1 MGQAR
6 KNHRPAGSAAGT
18 NAPEA
23 GLAPRPAGASLVP
36 AGWRRYTARAV
47 DGREVAWVAPAAS
60 GGRPLVRWLGA
71 YGRGP
76 SLGEALAWELGPV
89 ARARSCAI
97 PRDGCRALGGVG
109 LLLDPARAH
118 LGRAVPRDCWA
129 AQGEGRGYVP
139 TRFDATQTRS
149 WRLAF
154 AWAGRPTG
162 AIVEPGWYVEA
173 LVGFDRRAVVAA
185 VLAMAEVPPEVAA
198 TGLPVV
204 RWADLWPGAGE
215 GWSPEPDPDDD
226 GHEGPPAEEE
236 AAGLPRGWVF
246 AVFGKTTREVCV
258 WAPRPPD
265 EYPRAWYCGQL
276 MPPGWRRYH
285 RRDAADAVWR
295 ARTVA
300 EGRAA
305 LRRVLRADGWRGD
318 IGAWP
323 LLLPTEA
330 LQALDSDLYESLHA
344 VLARAQRF
352 KDATSA
358 AKYAAHALAALL
370 REAGAYA
377 AARRGGWGGGNES

>member
-36 AGWRRYTARAV
+36 AGWRRYTAPAV
-47 DGREVAWVAPAAS
+47 DGREVAWVAPAVS
-60 GGRPLVRWLGA
+60 GGRPLLRWLGA
-71 YGRGP
+71 YGKGP
-76 SLGEALAWELGPV
+76 SLAAALAWELGAV

-109 LLLDPARAH
+109 LLLDPAKAH
-118 LGRAVPRDCWA
+118 LARAVPRDCWA
-129 AQGEGRGYVP
+129 AEDWEGRYVP
-139 TRFDATQTRS
+139 TRFDATQSRS

-154 AWAGRPTG
+154 AWAARPTG
-162 AIVEPGWYVEA
+162 LVVPGWYVEA

-215 GWSPEPDPDDD
+215 GWSPDD
-226 GHEGPPAEEE
+226 GGHEEPPAEEE

-246 AVFGKTTREVCV
+246 AVFGETTREVCV
-258 WAPRPPD
+258 WAPGSAD
-265 EYPRAWYCGQL
+265 EYPNGWYCGGL
-276 MPPGWRRYH
+276 MHPGWRRYH
-285 RRDAADAVWR
+285 RRDAAATVWK

-305 LRRVLRADGWRGD
+305 LRRVLRADGWRGAD

-330 LQALDSDLYESLHA
+330 LRALDFDLNESFHA
-344 VLARAQRF
+344 VLAEARRCP
-352 KDATSA
+352 DATAA